1 MTTALWTGL
10 VALILYLLASAM
22 AAQQLRSTD
31 KPQRLGFLGLGTLAL
46 LFHACSLWHLIVS
59 DQGVHLGLFP
69 VASLI
74 GATGVAIVI
83 LSNLYRR
90 LEWLSLMVFPFNAL
104 VIAAALFIQT
114 GYQPGPLAHGIGS
127 HVLFAILAFAVLAI
141 ATSQGILVLIQHY
154 QLKHGH
160 IRGVMRLFPPIQVM
174 ETMLFEL
181 LWAGV
186 ILLWLAIAAGFLFME
201 DLLAQTT
208 GPQGPVL
215 TLLSAVL
222 FSGLLAGHHL
232 LGWRGVTAVRLTVA
246 AFALLL
252 LGFSAP
258 RWCWKS
264 FSSAE
269 RSSRFA

>member
-10 VALILYLLASAM
+10 VALTLYLLASAL
-22 AAQQLRSTD
+22 AAQQLRSTST
-31 KPQRLGFLGLGTLAL
+31 PQRLGFLGLGTLAL

-90 LEWLSLMVFPFNAL
+90 LEWLSLMVFPFNAI
-104 VIAAALFIQT
+104 VIAAALFIKT
-114 GYQPGPLAHGIGS
+114 GYHPGPLAHGLGL
-127 HVLFAILAFAVLAI
+127 HVLSAILAFAVLAI
-141 ATSQGILVLIQHY
+141 ATCHGILVLLQHY
-154 QLKHGH
+154 QLKQGH

-186 ILLWLAIAAGFLFME
+186 ILSWLAIVAGFLFIN
-201 DLLAQTT
+201 DLFAQ
-208 GPQGPVL
+208 QVAHKAL
-215 TLLSAVL
+215 FTLVSALL
-222 FSGLLAGHHL
+222 FSALLAGHHL
-232 LGWRGVTAVRLTVA
+232 LGWRGVTAVRITVA

-252 LGFSAP
+252 LGFFGSQVVLEIIL
-258 RWCWKS
+258 
-264 FSSAE
+264 E
-269 RSSRFA
+269 RR

>member
-10 VALILYLLASAM
+10 VALILYVLASAL
-22 AAQQLRSTD
+22 AAQQLRSTNA
-31 KPQRLGFLGLGTLAL
+31 PQRIGFLGLGTLAL
-46 LFHACSLWHLIVS
+46 LFHACALWHLIVS
-59 DQGVHLGLFP
+59 EQGVHLGLFP
-69 VASLI
+69 VTSLI
-74 GATGVAIVI
+74 GATGAAIVI
-83 LSNLYRR
+83 LSSLYRR
-90 LEWLSLMVFPFNAL
+90 LEWVSLMVFPFNAIF
-104 VIAAALFIQT
+104 IAAALFIKT

-154 QLKHGH
+154 QLKNGH

-186 ILLWLAIAAGFLFME
+186 ILLWLAIAAGFMFINDLF
-201 DLLAQTT
+201 AQH
-208 GPQGPVL
+208 VAHKAL
-215 TLLSAVL
+215 FTLISALL
-222 FSGLLAGHHL
+222 FSALLAGHQL

-252 LGFSAP
+252 LGFFGSQLVLEVILK
-258 RWCWKS
+258 R
-264 FSSAE
+264 
-269 RSSRFA
+269 

>member
-10 VALILYLLASAM
+10 VALILYLLASAL
-22 AAQQLRSTD
+22 AAQQLRSTGA
-31 KPQRLGFLGLGTLAL
+31 PQRLGFLGLGTLAL

-59 DQGVHLGLFP
+59 NQGVHLGLFP

-90 LEWLSLMVFPFNAL
+90 LEWVSLMVFPFNAL
-104 VIAAALFIQT
+104 FIAAALFIKT

-141 ATSQGILVLIQHY
+141 ATCQGILVLIQHY

-174 ETMLFEL
+174 EAMLFEL
-181 LWAGV
+181 LWGGV
-186 ILLWLAIAAGFLFME
+186 ILLWLAIAAGFLFID
-201 DLLAQTT
+201 DLFAQH
-208 GPQGPVL
+208 VAHK
-215 TLLSAVL
+215 TLFTLISALL
-222 FSGLLAGHHL
+222 FSALLAGHRL

-252 LGFSAP
+252 LGFFGSQLVLEIILN
-258 RWCWKS
+258 R
-264 FSSAE
+264 
-269 RSSRFA
+269 